1 MDPILY
7 SVINELHY
15 VMDSVRS
22 MLLGSRG
29 LVEARLRLRVELG
42 EMVEVSKPMVKANT
56 RITSVIPILANEQIL
71 DLMVTLSKI
80 VASSIA
86 EMLRDIG
93 FAETIIIMTHNPT
106 VVNTPTAT
114 ITLSIQYD
122 IIKMSKM
129 GVEEGELT
137 VRLVNI
143 EAR

>member
-7 SVINELHY
+7 NVINELHY

-22 MLLGSRG
+22 TFLGSRG
-29 LVEARLRLRVELG
+29 LVEAKLRVK
-42 EMVEVSKPMVKANT
+42 VEVGEIVDIGKPAIRANT

-71 DLMVTLSKI
+71 DLMVTISKV

-137 VRLVNI
+137 VRLINI